1 MAKKKSIPPWAR
13 IDESDKGFVAFYLGM
28 LRSSAWISLSVN
40 ARVIYFAM
48 RMKYGPQNGFAD
60 TIRISYSE
68 ISRMARVRRGS
79 VRKHIEELEDAG
91 FIRIEEQGMK
101 TVNEYRFISDWKEKD
116 NSSES

>member
-48 RMKYGPQNGFAD
+48 RMKY
-60 TIRISYSE
+60 
-68 ISRMARVRRGS
+68 
-79 VRKHIEELEDAG
+79 
-91 FIRIEEQGMK
+91 
-101 TVNEYRFISDWKEKD
+101 
-116 NSSES
+116 

>member
-1 MAKKKSIPPWAR
+1 M
-13 IDESDKGFVAFYLGM
+13 
-28 LRSSAWISLSVN
+28 
-40 ARVIYFAM
+40 
-48 RMKYGPQNGFAD
+48 
-60 TIRISYSE
+60 
-68 ISRMARVRRGS
+68 RRGS